1 VLPIHHRRGACRS
14 GGAGL
19 KGVSPLA
26 LFVYNRPDHA
36 RKTIDA
42 LAQNELAK
50 ETELYIFSDAPKNEG
65 AADKVDAVRALV
77 RPMTGGSAFKKVH
90 VIEAPKN
97 KGLADS
103 IISGVTRAM
112 EEHGRCIVLEDDLV
126 TAPDFLVFMNACLER
141 YEREPVIGQATAY
154 TVPIQIPADYD
165 HSVYLMPR
173 TCSLGWCTWA
183 DRWARADWEVKDLE
197 EFKRDRIAR
206 RAFDKCG
213 ADRYDR
219 LRRQVERGANSWSI
233 RFGYSQFRQGFQT
246 VYPTVCRLMNIG
258 ADGSGVHLNDTR
270 LVGSISDKPTPFT
283 LDLPAPDDRI
293 IRQVAARYA
302 GGLSTQIARMLRNNG
317 FDRLEAALRK
327 LAPR

>member
-1 VLPIHHRRGACRS
+1 MKGA
-14 GGAGL
+14 
-19 KGVSPLA
+19 SPLA

-36 RKTIDA
+36 RKTIEA
-42 LAQNELAK
+42 LARNELGRD
-50 ETELYIFSDAPKNEG
+50 TELYIFSDAARNE
-65 AADKVDAVRALV
+65 AAAAKVQAVRDLV
-77 RPMTGGSAFKKVH
+77 RPMVDSSPFKRVH
-90 VIEAPKN
+90 VVEAPTN

-103 IISGVTRAM
+103 IITGVTKVM

-126 TAPDFLVFMNACLER
+126 TAPDFLVFLNACLER

-154 TVPIQIPADYD
+154 TVPVQIPAGYD

-183 DRWARADWEVKDLE
+183 DRWEKSDWEVKDLE
-197 EFKRDRIAR
+197 AFKRDRAAR
-206 RAFDKCG
+206 RAFDRCG
-213 ADRYDR
+213 ADRFDR

-233 RFGYSQFRQGFQT
+233 RFGYSQFRQGYQT
-246 VYPTVCRLMNIG
+246 VYPTVCRLVNIG

-270 LVGSISDKPTPFT
+270 LVGSVSDKPTPFT

-293 IRQVAARYA
+293 IRQVAAHYA
-302 GGLSTQIARMLRNNG
+302 GGFTTQIGRMLRNNG

-327 LAPR
+327 LAAR